1 MTTTLRAWLDQ
12 AWEQHPDQPQAV
24 AERLAEAIALA
35 DDGTATAEEL
45 ARFGEHL
52 LLGHLDQAPAL
63 RAFIAAMQPAAGRD
77 EATARVLQRAALGLV
92 LAGHGEEPAADLP
105 ADEQLRALGQAM
117 LAHTRRAD
125 RSGARRLLDQA
136 QALAA
141 QANESKCWRAL
152 AIVTNNLAGD
162 LRYYREQA
170 GAAADPQADALML
183 DAAALARTH
192 WATAGGW
199 QEVERADYQLALC
212 HAAAGQ
218 GAQALVHA
226 QACLA
231 GCEANGA
238 DAYECFFAH
247 EAVAIAHATL
257 LDEQRRRMR
266 AQLERLDD
274 AGAKA
279 YAQATLAKLDAR
291 VAAST

>member
-1 MTTTLRAWLDQ
+1 MTTTLRTWLDQ
-12 AWEQHPDQPQAV
+12 AWEQHPDQPQAL
-24 AERLAEAIALA
+24 ADRLAEAVPLI
-35 DDGTATAEEL
+35 DDGTAPAEEL

-52 LLGHLDQAPAL
+52 LLGHLDQAEAV
-63 RAFIAAMQPAAGRD
+63 RSFIAAMQPVAGRD

-92 LAGHGEEPAADLP
+92 FAGHDQGPVPELP

-136 QALAA
+136 QSLAA
-141 QANESKCWRAL
+141 QANGAKCWRAL
-152 AIVTNNLAGD
+152 AIITNNLAGD
-162 LRYYREQA
+162 LRYYRERA
-170 GAAADPQADALML
+170 GAVADAQADALML
-183 DAAALARTH
+183 ESAALARTH

-199 QEVERADYQLALC
+199 TEVERADYQLALC

-218 GAQALVHA
+218 GVQALQHA

-238 DAYECFFAH
+238 DAYELFFAH
-247 EAVAIAHATL
+247 EALAIAHATL
-257 LDEQRRRMR
+257 LREQRNHMVDK
-266 AQLERLDD
+266 LEALEDV
-274 AGAKA
+274 GAKA

-291 VAAST
+291 FT

>member
-12 AWEQHPDQPQAV
+12 AWDQHPDQPQAL
-24 AERLAEAIALA
+24 ADRLTEAIALL
-35 DDGTATAEEL
+35 DDGTASAEEL

-52 LLGHLDQAPAL
+52 LLGHLDQAQAL
-63 RAFIAAMQPAAGRD
+63 RDFIAAMQPVAGRD
-77 EATARVLQRAALGLV
+77 EAVARVLQRAALGLV
-92 LAGHGEEPAADLP
+92 LAGHGEVPGPELP

-125 RSGARRLLDQA
+125 RSGAQALLDRA
-136 QALAA
+136 QSLAA
-141 QANESKCWRAL
+141 QANELKCWRAL

-170 GAAADPQADALML
+170 TAAADPQADALML
-183 DAAALARTH
+183 KAAALARTH

-199 QEVERADYQLALC
+199 MEVERADYQLALC

-218 GAQALVHA
+218 GEQALQHA

-238 DAYECFFAH
+238 DAYELFFAH
-247 EAVAIAHATL
+247 EALALAQAAL
-257 LDEQRRRMR
+257 LRQQRALMR
-266 AQLERLDD
+266 ACLPGIDD
-274 AGAKA
+274 QSSRA
-279 YAQATLAKLDAR
+279 YAEATLARLEAGISK
-291 VAAST
+291 V